1 MGSGIELAP
10 TVAGVLGTLLTAAVG
25 LLGWMVRKLVT
36 GQWVPESV
44 HLRELRREQAL
55 ATGWREAYFTLLAG
69 HDLAL
74 KHIDA
79 QGRGLQVTTR
89 VLESLPIPQPP
100 EPPPEGRAD
109 ASVVA

>member
-1 MGSGIELAP
+1 VSGVELAP
-10 TVAGVLGTLLTAAVG
+10 TAASILGTLLTASIG

-55 ATGWREAYFTLLAG
+55 AAGWRDAYFTLLAA

-74 KHIDA
+74 KAVDT
-79 QGRGLQVTTR
+79 QGHGLQVTAR

-100 EPPPEGRAD
+100 EPPEGRAD
-109 ASVVA
+109 AAVVA